1 MSNLSP
7 TAVSRV
13 FNSAIA
19 CDDPKTI
26 RAVLDFD
33 GTDVWEV
40 SLEQQQQD
48 NIFTGL
54 QSIYVDA
61 SALTD
66 RLIITVEG
74 SNQRIIVPEATQGF
88 YPVLAP
94 NPPVFTFGN
103 DNAGNIGV
111 ARVHFLNVPMPVG
124 QWSTL

>member
-7 TAVSRV
+7 TGITRI
-13 FNSAIA
+13 FNQAIA

-33 GTDVWEV
+33 GVDQWDV
-40 SLEQQQQD
+40 SLESQQQD
-48 NIFTGL
+48 NVFTGL

-66 RLIITVEG
+66 RLIILVSG
-74 SNQRIIVPEATQGF
+74 SNQRIIVPENTQGF

-94 NPPVFTFGN
+94 NPPVFQFLN
-103 DNAGNIGV
+103 DGAGNIGI
-111 ARVHFLNVPMPVG
+111 ARVHFLNVPMPIG
-124 QWSTL
+124 QWATT